1 MIGRRGSPHQ
11 GRAAGA
17 FRIGGGRSA
26 TPGGLDDRSEPVS
39 LTPADLDPAE
49 FQPADLA
56 ALGEGHI
63 AYVRPIRSDE
73 VRRFFPQ
80 APELTPGL
88 DLFALLS
95 ASGAP
100 IMLADSRDVV
110 LANAAAH
117 DLQPVSL
124 H

>member
-1 MIGRRGSPHQ
+1 MTEYASNPI
-11 GRAAGA
+11 
-17 FRIGGGRSA
+17 
-26 TPGGLDDRSEPVS
+26 
-39 LTPADLDPAE
+39 TPADLDPAE
-49 FQPADLA
+49 FNLSDLA

-63 AYVRPIRSDE
+63 AYVRALRSDE
-73 VRRFFPQ
+73 VMRIFPQ

-100 IMLADSRDVV
+100 ILLADSRDAIV
-110 LANAAAH
+110 ANAAAN
-117 DLQPVSL
+117 DLHTVSL

>member
-1 MIGRRGSPHQ
+1 MNE
-11 GRAAGA
+11 
-17 FRIGGGRSA
+17 FDT
-26 TPGGLDDRSEPVS
+26 TPTAVPQFNP
-39 LTPADLDPAE
+39 TE
-49 FQPADLA
+49 FAS
-56 ALGEGHI
+56 LGEGQI

-73 VRRFFPQ
+73 VRQFFPQ

-100 IMLADSRDVV
+100 ILLADSRDVA
-110 LANAAAH
+110 LANAMAH
-117 DLQPVSL
+117 DLHTVSL

>member
-1 MIGRRGSPHQ
+1 MTDLSQNPIT
-11 GRAAGA
+11 A
-17 FRIGGGRSA
+17 
-26 TPGGLDDRSEPVS
+26 
-39 LTPADLDPAE
+39 ADLDPAE

-63 AYVRPIRSDE
+63 AYVRPISSDE
-73 VRRFFPQ
+73 VKRFFPQ

-88 DLFALLS
+88 ELFALLS

-100 IMLADSRDVV
+100 ILLADSRDVV
-110 LANAAAH
+110 VANAMAH
-117 DLQPVSL
+117 DLRTMSL

>member
-1 MIGRRGSPHQ
+1 MSDLTASP
-11 GRAAGA
+11 
-17 FRIGGGRSA
+17 
-26 TPGGLDDRSEPVS
+26 
-39 LTPADLDPAE
+39 LTPADLDPAA
-49 FQPADLA
+49 FKPADLA

-63 AYVRPIRSDE
+63 AYVRPIRSEE
-73 VRRFFPQ
+73 VRRYFPQ
-80 APELTPGL
+80 APELSPGL

-100 IMLADSRDVV
+100 IMLADSREVV
-110 LANAAAH
+110 LANAFAH

>member
-1 MIGRRGSPHQ
+1 MTESNASP
-11 GRAAGA
+11 
-17 FRIGGGRSA
+17 
-26 TPGGLDDRSEPVS
+26 
-39 LTPADLDPAE
+39 LTAADLDPAE
-49 FQPADLA
+49 FEAADLA

-73 VRRFFPQ
+73 VMRLFPQ

-100 IMLADSRDVV
+100 ILLADSRDVI

-117 DLQPVSL
+117 DLHPVSL

>member
-1 MIGRRGSPHQ
+1 MTELNQNP
-11 GRAAGA
+11 
-17 FRIGGGRSA
+17 
-26 TPGGLDDRSEPVS
+26 
-39 LTPADLDPAE
+39 LTAADLDPAE
-49 FQPADLA
+49 FNAADLA

-63 AYVRPIRSDE
+63 AYVRPIRSDD

-88 DLFALLS
+88 ELFALLS

-100 IMLADSRDVV
+100 ILLSDSRDVV
-110 LANAAAH
+110 VANAMAH
-117 DLQPVSL
+117 DLHTVSL

>member
-1 MIGRRGSPHQ
+1 MTDLTTSP
-11 GRAAGA
+11 
-17 FRIGGGRSA
+17 
-26 TPGGLDDRSEPVS
+26 
-39 LTPADLDPAE
+39 LTAADLDPAE
-49 FQPADLA
+49 FNVADLA
-56 ALGEGHI
+56 TLGEGHI
-63 AYVRPIRSDE
+63 AYVRPIRSDD
-73 VRRFFPQ
+73 VMRLFPQ

-100 IMLADSRDVV
+100 ILLADSRDVV

-117 DLQPVSL
+117 DLHPVSL

>member
-1 MIGRRGSPHQ
+1 MTDFNQNP
-11 GRAAGA
+11 
-17 FRIGGGRSA
+17 
-26 TPGGLDDRSEPVS
+26 
-39 LTPADLDPAE
+39 LTAADLDPAE
-49 FQPADLA
+49 FKAADLA

-73 VRRFFPQ
+73 VNRLFPQ
-80 APELTPGL
+80 APELAPGL

-100 IMLADSRDVV
+100 ILLADSRDVIV
-110 LANAAAH
+110 ANAAAN
-117 DLQPVSL
+117 DLLPVSL

>member
-1 MIGRRGSPHQ
+1 MTDLTASP
-11 GRAAGA
+11 
-17 FRIGGGRSA
+17 
-26 TPGGLDDRSEPVS
+26 
-39 LTPADLDPAE
+39 LTAADLAPAE
-49 FQPADLA
+49 FDAADLA

-63 AYVRPIRSDE
+63 AYVRPIRSDD
-73 VRRFFPQ
+73 VMRLFPQ
-80 APELTPGL
+80 APQLTPGL

-100 IMLADSRDVV
+100 ILLADSRDVV
-110 LANAAAH
+110 VANAVAH

>member
-1 MIGRRGSPHQ
+1 MSELN
-11 GRAAGA
+11 
-17 FRIGGGRSA
+17 SA
-26 TPGGLDDRSEPVS
+26 P
-39 LTPADLDPAE
+39 LTPADLDASA

-56 ALGEGHI
+56 ILGEGLI
-63 AYVRPIRSDE
+63 AYVRPIRSEE
-73 VRRFFPQ
+73 VRRLFPQ
-80 APELTPGL
+80 APALTPGL

-100 IMLADSRDVV
+100 IMLADTRDAV
-110 LANAAAH
+110 LANALAQ

>member
-1 MIGRRGSPHQ
+1 MNEFTITESTVDTV
-11 GRAAGA
+11 
-17 FRIGGGRSA
+17 A
-26 TPGGLDDRSEPVS
+26 TPSI
-39 LTPADLDPAE
+39 DPAE
-49 FQPADLA
+49 FA

-73 VRRFFPQ
+73 VRALFPQ
-80 APELTPGL
+80 APEMSPGL

-100 IMLADSRDVV
+100 IMLTDSREVAV
-110 LANAAAH
+110 ANAMAH
-117 DLQPVSL
+117 SLYPVSL

>member
-1 MIGRRGSPHQ
+1 MTDLNP
-11 GRAAGA
+11 A
-17 FRIGGGRSA
+17 
-26 TPGGLDDRSEPVS
+26 P
-39 LTPADLDPAE
+39 LTAADLDPAD
-49 FQPADLA
+49 FAPADLA

-63 AYVRPIRSDE
+63 AYVRAIRSDE
-73 VRRFFPQ
+73 VHRLFPQ

-100 IMLADSRDVV
+100 ILLADSRDVI

-117 DLQPVSL
+117 DLFPVSL